1 MIYEPQSSINRKH
14 LQNFHMRLL
23 GTVLEKTITS
33 VTPRYIADFATPL
46 VLCWKTKSLTPTK
59 LIGWVGLASQLQC
72 AQVVLTYPNLVYFTL
87 PLQRTE
93 ILSIYFDYKL
103 RIYLLATTT
112 DMLCKILFLSTKW
125 LLLSTAWFFL
135 LQFDTQK
142 MNSIYHLTGLDKS
155 NSQQCSFTY
164 LFYIICSLT
173 YFHIKIFVRV
183 QPEIYYLHF
192 SWKKYFE
199 S

>member
-1 MIYEPQSSINRKH
+1 MKTILHVRLHVGFIKIKDTFTRQKKIIDEVKTLFFLEVSWAITMIYEPQSSINRKH
-14 LQNFHMRLL
+14 LQNFHIRLL

-33 VTPRYIADFATPL
+33 VMPRYIADFATPL

-59 LIGWVGLASQLQC
+59 LIGWVALASQMQC

-112 DMLCKILFLSTKW
+112 DMLCKILFL
-125 LLLSTAWFFL
+125 
-135 LQFDTQK
+135 
-142 MNSIYHLTGLDKS
+142 
-155 NSQQCSFTY
+155 
-164 LFYIICSLT
+164 
-173 YFHIKIFVRV
+173 
-183 QPEIYYLHF
+183 
-192 SWKKYFE
+192 
-199 S
+199 

>member
-23 GTVLEKTITS
+23 STVLEKTITS

-59 LIGWVGLASQLQC
+59 LIGWVGLASQMQC

-112 DMLCKILFLSTKW
+112 DMLLRYFSYQQNGCC
-125 LLLSTAWFFL
+125 FL
-135 LQFDTQK
+135 LHDFFFYSLIHKRWIAFTISQA
-142 MNSIYHLTGLDKS
+142 LTNQILS
-155 NSQQCSFTY
+155 NVRSHTCFT
-164 LFYIICSLT
+164 LFA
-173 YFHIKIFVRV
+173 H
-183 QPEIYYLHF
+183 
-192 SWKKYFE
+192 
-199 S
+199 